1 MEFYCSIYLLSFGQ
15 YRAAYKWASV
25 GNRCVRGWPVSVHDR
40 AATSLQ
46 IHWSQKQTIPESVA
60 PRCQISDEFL
70 VWAVIS
76 NSSSSSSDTPGDPLV
91 LASPLPSYQTQHT
104 LTNLATAFINGTS
117 NWQQTF
123 SQTFFFVAITLSKIE
138 RLHYNKE
145 NPLKSEYGILAV
157 GYPLIFSFITIGKRY
172 IFFGFF
178 LFWTQSHQTL
188 VSIFNSFITVE
199 DLIDL
204 ILIQII

>member
-1 MEFYCSIYLLSFGQ
+1 MEFYCSIIINLLSFGQ
-15 YRAAYKWASV
+15 YQAAYKWAPV
-25 GNRCVRGWPVSVHDR
+25 GNRCFRGWPVSVHDR

-46 IHWSQKQTIPESVA
+46 IYLSQKQTIPESVA

-123 SQTFFFVAITLSKIE
+123 SQTLLFVATTLSKIE
-138 RLHYNKE
+138 MLHYNKE
-145 NPLKSEYGILAV
+145 NPLKSEH
-157 GYPLIFSFITIGKRY
+157 
-172 IFFGFF
+172 GFW
-178 LFWTQSHQTL
+178 L
-188 VSIFNSFITVE
+188 
-199 DLIDL
+199 
-204 ILIQII
+204 